1 MKRTY
6 IRSLLVFVFASLF
19 LTFSFVSTPAKA
31 AAAATEAP
39 STHKAVLTTNR
50 AAGTANYTVTGLDLA
65 SDTALTINAVN
76 SSTKKTAFTKNVTLD
91 ETNCKEGTFT
101 GNITLADLKYAFA
114 NYTVTVTI
122 GTKTLTAGTA
132 DFTIHTAKAGLSIT
146 GNTGAA
152 VRTAAFVSKEATGGV
167 LVPGTGNQ
175 ISIQIWNK
183 NRAESTAV
191 TVGKAMGL
199 NANQNWSVDV
209 SKSGNYYGKWGAKAV
224 VTNSNWKTQYTLA
237 STEYNVVPS
246 CTSFVTKKTKAL
258 EKKKAFAIQLSGLTN
273 VFGVNG
279 VTFQVFN
286 SDGRQVATLSGKKKT
301 ASYYKE
307 VTMKTLK
314 YNLDL
319 FTIKAV
325 VIDSNNKT
333 YTLAQTTKADQRMK
347 KGTLTVTKKK
357 NATCIYKLSGAY
369 VPGNIKKV
377 EFDIYRI
384 KNGKKKKLGTYKA
397 KASSNKK
404 TYTVTVKN
412 EAKGTYEVRA
422 FATSAWKSRLLLKKK
437 KFKLKK
443 SDLGKNGWYYEKYK
457 GKKYKFY
464 YINNEKQTD
473 LTKILKLKKSS
484 SSHQNKFY
492 IEVNRAACV
501 VTIYMYNDETNKYDI
516 PVKTCSVCVGSDIW
530 TVAGTGG
537 LHEKSA
543 YTPIGTYSVC
553 TNGQS
558 VKYTMKPMHEPD
570 GSTVYARWAT
580 HIVGNVYFHSIAVG
594 TQSHYALPAVT
605 YNKLGRPASAG
616 CIRMAVADAKWIYDY
631 TSTGNT
637 IKIVKGSTKK
647 PGPLGKAKTI
657 KVKGGINYDP
667 TDPGVPDSRK
677 KKDYKAKRISGYL
690 TKKGKKS
697 DTKKDKRK
705 AVNW

>member
-1 MKRTY
+1 MKRIY
-6 IRSLLVFVFASLF
+6 IRSLLLFLFASLAM
-19 LTFSFVSTPAKA
+19 TFSFAITPEKA
-31 AAAATEAP
+31 AATTEA
-39 STHKAVLTTNR
+39 STAAHTAVLTTNR
-50 AAGTANYTVTGLDLA
+50 ADGTANYTVTGLDLT
-65 SDTALTINAVN
+65 SDTAVTVNAVN
-76 SSTKKTAFTKNVTLD
+76 NTTKKTAFEQTISLD
-91 ETNCKEGTFT
+91 ETNCKEGTLT
-101 GNITLADLKYAFA
+101 GTISLSDLKYEFA
-114 NYTVTVTI
+114 NYTISVTI
-122 GTKTLTAGTA
+122 GTQTLTAGTA
-132 DFTIHTAKAGLSIT
+132 DFTIHTKKAALSIS
-146 GNTGAA
+146 GNAGSA
-152 VRTAAFVSKEATGGV
+152 VRTASFVSKEDTDDV
-167 LVPGTGNQ
+167 LVPGTGNK

-183 NRAESTAV
+183 NRAESTAA
-191 TVGKAMGL
+191 TVGKAMTL
-199 NANQNWSVDV
+199 KANQTWSVNV
-209 SKSGNYYGKWGAKAV
+209 SKSGNHYGKWCAKAI
-224 VTNSNWKTQYTLA
+224 VTNSNWDTQYTLA
-237 STEYNVVPS
+237 STEYTVAPS
-246 CTSFVTKKTKAL
+246 CTSFTTKKTNAL
-258 EKKKAFAIQLSGLTN
+258 EKKQAFAIELKGLKN
-273 VFGVNG
+273 VFGVKG
-279 VTFQVFN
+279 VTFQIFN
-286 SDGRQVATLSGKKKT
+286 SAGKQVATLSGKKKT
-301 ASYYKE
+301 SSYYYKK
-307 VTMKTLK
+307 VTIKTLK

-319 FTIKAV
+319 YTIKAI
-325 VIDSNNKT
+325 VIDNNNKT
-333 YTLAQTTKADQRMK
+333 YSLAVKAKADQRIK
-347 KGTLTVTKKK
+347 KGTLTVSKKK
-357 NATCIYKLSGAY
+357 NATCTYKITGAY
-369 VPGNIKKV
+369 VPGNIKKI
-377 EFDIYRI
+377 EFVLYQIV
-384 KNGKKKKLGTYKA
+384 NGKKTKLGTYKA

-464 YINNEKQTD
+464 YINNKKQTD

-501 VTIYMYNDETNKYDI
+501 VTIYMYNDETKKYDI
-516 PVKTCSVCVGSDIW
+516 PVKTCTVCVGSDIW

-558 VKYTMKPMHEPD
+558 VKYTLKPMHEPD

-605 YNKLGRPASAG
+605 YNKLGKPASAG

-637 IKIVKGSTKK
+637 VKIVKGSKKK

-657 KVKGGINYDP
+657 KTKAGINYDP
-667 TDPGVPDSRK
+667 TDPAVPDSRK

-690 TKKGKKS
+690 TKKGKK
-697 DTKKDKRK
+697 
-705 AVNW
+705 VGY

>member
-76 SSTKKTAFTKNVTLD
+76 SSTKKTAFTKNVTLN

-101 GNITLADLKYAFA
+101 GSITLADLKYAFA

-167 LVPGTGNQ
+167 LVPSTGNQ

-191 TVGKAMGL
+191 TVGKAMAL

-258 EKKKAFAIQLSGLTN
+258 EKKKAFAIELSGLTN

-357 NATCIYKLSGAY
+357 NATCIYKLSRAY

-422 FATSAWKSRLLLKKK
+422 FATSAWKSRLLLKKT

-605 YNKLGRPASAG
+605 YNKLGKPASAG

-690 TKKGKKS
+690 TKKGKK
-697 DTKKDKRK
+697 
-705 AVNW
+705 VGY

>member
-1 MKRTY
+1 MKRIY
-6 IRSLLVFVFASLF
+6 IRSLLLFLFASLAM
-19 LTFSFVSTPAKA
+19 TFSFAITPEKA
-31 AAAATEAP
+31 AATTEA
-39 STHKAVLTTNR
+39 STAAHTAVLTTNR
-50 AAGTANYTVTGLDLA
+50 ADGTANYTVTGLDLT
-65 SDTALTINAVN
+65 SDTAVTVNAVN
-76 SSTKKTAFTKNVTLD
+76 NTTKKTAFEQTISLD
-91 ETNCKEGTFT
+91 ETNCKEGTLT
-101 GNITLADLKYAFA
+101 GTISLSDLKYEFA
-114 NYTVTVTI
+114 NYTISVTI
-122 GTKTLTAGTA
+122 GTQTLTAGTA
-132 DFTIHTAKAGLSIT
+132 DFTIHTKKAALSIS
-146 GNTGAA
+146 GNAGSA
-152 VRTAAFVSKEATGGV
+152 VRTASFVSKEDTDDV
-167 LVPGTGNQ
+167 LVPGTGNK

-183 NRAESTAV
+183 NRAESTAA
-191 TVGKAMGL
+191 TVGKAMTL
-199 NANQNWSVDV
+199 KANQTWSVNV
-209 SKSGNYYGKWGAKAV
+209 SKSGNHYGKWCAKAI
-224 VTNSNWKTQYTLA
+224 VTNSNWDTQYTLA
-237 STEYNVVPS
+237 STEYTVAPS
-246 CTSFVTKKTKAL
+246 CTSFTTKKTNAL
-258 EKKKAFAIQLSGLTN
+258 EKKQAFAIELKGLKN
-273 VFGVNG
+273 VFGVKG

-286 SDGRQVATLSGKKKT
+286 SAGKQVATLSGKKKT
-301 ASYYKE
+301 SSYYYKE
-307 VTMKTLK
+307 VTIKTLK

-319 FTIKAV
+319 YTIKAI
-325 VIDSNNKT
+325 VIDNNNKT
-333 YTLAQTTKADQRMK
+333 YSLAVKAKADQRIK
-347 KGTLTVTKKK
+347 KGTLTVSKKK
-357 NATCIYKLSGAY
+357 NATCTYKITGAY
-369 VPGNIKKV
+369 VPGNIKKI
-377 EFDIYRI
+377 EFVLYQIV
-384 KNGKKKKLGTYKA
+384 KGKKTKLGTYKA

-404 TYTVTVKN
+404 NYSVKVKN
-412 EAKGTYEVRA
+412 ESKGTFEVRA
-422 FATSAWKSRLLLKKK
+422 FATSAWKSRLLLKKT

-690 TKKGKKS
+690 TKKGKK
-697 DTKKDKRK
+697 
-705 AVNW
+705 VGY